1 MKSSLSD
8 RIRQGILFLDGAMGT
23 QLMLAGCDTSGCNDY
38 LNISHRETVEAVHSA
53 YFGAGVHA
61 VITNT
66 FGASAIPLKRHGH
79 GDKVLPINLAAARIA
94 RDAAG
99 SDRYVLGDIG
109 PCGDFIEPLGT
120 IKPDDLEAA
129 FAEQTQAL
137 VEGGVDGFVIETM
150 TALDET
156 VIAVQAV
163 RGVSELPVFVCMSF
177 DAAKDSFRTM
187 MGISPRQM
195 VDAVGPLGVS
205 VIGFNCGTLDMTQY
219 LRLTETFA
227 AALDKADVP
236 LIVQPNAGRPE
247 LIDGRARYSIAPDE
261 FAESVLRIRNAGAS
275 IIGGCCGTTPDH
287 IRAVVQRLS

>member
-8 RIRQGILFLDGAMGT
+8 RIRQGLLFLDGAMGT
-23 QLMLAGCDTSGCNDY
+23 QLMLTGCDTSGCNDY
-38 LNISHRETVEAVHSA
+38 LNISHPETVEAVHSA
-53 YFGAGVHA
+53 YFGAGVNA

-79 GDKVLPINLAAARIA
+79 NDKVRPINLAAARIA
-94 RDAAG
+94 RGEAG

-109 PCGDFIEPLGT
+109 PCGDFLEPLGT
-120 IKPDDLEAA
+120 VKPDDMEAA

-137 VEGGVDGFVIETM
+137 VEGGVDGFIIETM

-163 RGVSELPVFVCMSF
+163 GGVSELPVFVCMSF

-205 VIGFNCGTLDMTQY
+205 AIGFNCGALDMTEY
-219 LRLTETFA
+219 IRLAETFA
-227 AALDKADVP
+227 TALDGTGIP
-236 LIVQPNAGRPE
+236 LIAQPNAGRPE
-247 LIDGRARYSIAPDE
+247 LIDGRACYSITPDE
-261 FAESVLRIRNAGAS
+261 FARSILEIRDAGAS
-275 IIGGCCGTTPDH
+275 VIGGCCGTTPDH
-287 IRAVVQRLS
+287 MRAVVQRLS